1 MASPATDRLVK
12 AEIRFLSNVQ
22 RVENVLHFRN
32 TIDSP
37 TPENMQALADAIVD
51 QVTDNWLPLMNSS
64 TTFTEVYVEEYAD
77 DISQSA
83 TASGANAPGTAGA
96 LAMPGGSTFV
106 VSLRTQFTGRSRRG
120 RTYTIGMEETQ
131 QNGGVVTD
139 AYRNAWLA
147 AFNGLRAATLTIQWE
162 LVIASLVSGGVPR
175 STALV
180 TPVNACIAVDNFVD
194 SQRRRLRGRG
204 A

>member
-1 MASPATDRLVK
+1 MASPATDRLVQ
-12 AEIRFLSNVQ
+12 ANIRFLSNVQ

-37 TPENMQALADAIVD
+37 TPGNMTTLANTIVTR
-51 QVTDNWLPLMNSS
+51 VTADWMPLMNTA

-77 DISQSA
+77 DVSQSVSVTGGNVA
-83 TASGANAPGTAGA
+83 GSAGA

-106 VSLRTQFTGRSRRG
+106 LSFRTEFVGRSRRG
-120 RTYTIGMEETQ
+120 RMYTIGMEETH

-139 AYRNAWLA
+139 TYRNAWLA
-147 AFNGLRAATLTIQWE
+147 ALNTLRTATLADEWE
-162 LVIASLVSGGVPR
+162 LVVASFVSGGLPR
-175 STALV
+175 EEGLV
-180 TPVNACIAVDNFVD
+180 TPVTAVIAVDNFVD